1 MELNIQKEN
10 VDVVSDIHNEADS
23 FKELLQQ
30 VNFSPDDYLIIA
42 GDLFDRG
49 EKPLELYFEI
59 LKHPNIYVIQGNH
72 DIWVKREIFEKYAGK
87 EAGEY
92 ISYNTVSILEKR
104 MTPVDMVE
112 LAKWMD
118 RQPYYINLTLN
129 GIQYQIA
136 HAQTY
141 PTPERLLD
149 KSELYMGDAYYE
161 EFLRGRDER
170 GKNFI
175 SVVGH
180 TATEN
185 RKIWR
190 SETGKTIRIDCGAG
204 YIHSHEAGKLGMLR
218 LNDGK
223 EFYTEDEVYLE

>member
-1 MELNIQKEN
+1 MELNLQNRN
-10 VDVVSDIHNEADS
+10 VYVVSDIHNEADS

-30 VNFSPDDYLIIA
+30 INFSPDDYLIIA

-49 EKPLELYFEI
+49 DKPLELYFEI

-72 DIWVKREIFEKYAGK
+72 DIWVKREIFEKYSGK
-87 EAGEY
+87 EEGEY

-104 MTPVDMVE
+104 LTPVDMVK
-112 LAKWMD
+112 LAEWID
-118 RQPYYINLTLN
+118 RQPYYINLILN
-129 GIQYQIA
+129 EMKYQIA

-141 PTPERLLD
+141 PTPERLWD
-149 KSELYMGDAYYE
+149 KSKLYMGDAYYE
-161 EFLRGRDER
+161 EFLHGRDER

-180 TATEN
+180 TATET

-204 YIHSHEAGKLGMLR
+204 YMHSCEFGQLGMLR

-223 EFYTEDEVYLE
+223 EFYTG

>member
-1 MELNIQKEN
+1 MELNLQNRN
-10 VDVVSDIHNEADS
+10 VYVVSDIHNEADS

-30 VNFSPDDYLIIA
+30 INFSPDDYLIIA

-49 EKPLELYFEI
+49 DKPLELYFEI

-87 EAGEY
+87 EEGEY

-104 MTPVDMVE
+104 MPPVDMVE
-112 LAKWMD
+112 LAEWID
-118 RQPYYINLTLN
+118 RQPYYINLILN
-129 GIQYQIA
+129 EMKYQIA

-141 PTPERLLD
+141 PTAERLWD
-149 KSELYMGDAYYE
+149 KSKLYMGDAYYE
-161 EFLRGRDER
+161 EFLQGKDER
-170 GKNFI
+170 GKDFI
-175 SVVGH
+175 SIVGH
-180 TATEN
+180 TATKN

-204 YIHSHEAGKLGMLR
+204 YMHFCAEGKLGILR

-223 EFYTEDEVYLE
+223 EFYTG